1 MILQE
6 LCFCLHVSS
15 QRDVF
20 ALEGASVLTIVVVV
34 QSLSLVRLFATLW
47 TVTCQGP
54 PVHGILQARILEG
67 VAISFFRGSSQPR
80 DQTLISYVSRIATW
94 VLYHQHHLRSL
105 KCDQQ
110 LGLIFRENYSMPE
123 FT

>member
-15 QRDVF
+15 QRDMF
-20 ALEGASVLTIVVVV
+20 ALEGASILTIVVVV
-34 QSLSLVRLFATLW
+34 QLLNLVRLFATLW

-54 PVHGILQARILEG
+54 PVHGILQARMLEG

-80 DQTLISYVSRIATW
+80 DQTLISCIGRQN
-94 VLYHQHHLRSL
+94 LYH
-105 KCDQQ
+105 C
-110 LGLIFRENYSMPE
+110 
-123 FT
+123 TT